1 MTSKSKVRSFAF
13 APAVAVRAAKRA
25 GAKGTGRSGARDC
38 LARLALSLANN
49 TVELLDLL
57 APVGAAEAEGG
68 PSPGEVRGHSFWA
81 PNGLNLWV
89 YIAARIGEH
98 LNHLAMT

>member
-68 PSPGEVRGHSFWA
+68 PSPGEVRRLSFFCA
-81 PNGLNLWV
+81 PSRFKLWV
-89 YIAARIGEH
+89 RLASRMCEH
-98 LNHLAMT
+98 RFRL

>member
-1 MTSKSKVRSFAF
+1 MIFSPPWPSDLSGSFPPQQVVTSKSKVRSFAF

-68 PSPGEVRGHSFWA
+68 LSPGEVRAGS
-81 PNGLNLWV
+81 PSGP
-89 YIAARIGEH
+89 
-98 LNHLAMT
+98 